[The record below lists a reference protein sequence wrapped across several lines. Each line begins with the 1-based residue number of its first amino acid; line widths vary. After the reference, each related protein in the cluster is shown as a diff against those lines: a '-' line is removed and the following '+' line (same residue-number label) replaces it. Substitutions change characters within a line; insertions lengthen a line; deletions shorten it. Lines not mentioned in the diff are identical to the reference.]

1 MCYFSHKFLFC
12 ITQLVYDSLMCTCL
26 CFIFYCYQGSFEVS
40 QQHCFFVFFFT
51 KCCIL
56 DIGQIFFF
64 FLTFLLCSVY
74 GFISHLKA
82 SLKKKKRKGKA
93 KPKLKSFSSMFNYS
107 VLEEENATFQNDECQ
122 TVQEQYSVYCMPAI
136 CILGRIHW
144 NVVGFYFLHK
154 PLCPAYSVVCGYFDL
169 DQVTDLVSEL

>member
-40 QQHCFFVFFFT
+40 QQHCFFVFFSQSAVSLT
-51 KCCIL
+51 Q
-56 DIGQIFFF
+56 DRFFF
-64 FLTFLLCSVY
+64 FFNFFTLQCVWFHQSSE
-74 GFISHLKA
+74 GIF
-82 SLKKKKRKGKA
+82 KKKKRKGKA